1 MSSNKADWES
11 IDLEESG
18 DVMTPEMIEDGEIDE
33 TEKKYHCTSDS
44 VDAN

>member
-1 MSSNKADWES
+1 MSNNKADWES

-18 DVMTPEMIEDGEIDE
+18 DVMTPEMIEDGKIDKN
-33 TEKKYHCTSDS
+33 EKKYHCTSDS